1 MRQGTLGIGL
11 NYYQEQQWINAIRRH
26 GRAIMDKSLLSIDQ
40 KTMLNKY
47 ANQVIN
53 VR

>member
-1 MRQGTLGIGL
+1 MRQGELNIGL
-11 NYYQEQQWINAIRRH
+11 NYYQEQQWIQAIRRY
-26 GRAIMDKSLLSIDQ
+26 GKSILDKSLLSIDQ
-40 KTMLNKY
+40 KTMLEKY